1 MPAAGVLA
9 VCPLHIA
16 LQVRFVPVVVTVNAV
31 GSVMVTDAFALH
43 PLASVVVTI

>member
-9 VCPLHIA
+9 VCPLHTV

-31 GSVMVTDAFALH
+31 GSVRVTGVFTLH
-43 PLASVVVTI
+43 PFASIAVTL